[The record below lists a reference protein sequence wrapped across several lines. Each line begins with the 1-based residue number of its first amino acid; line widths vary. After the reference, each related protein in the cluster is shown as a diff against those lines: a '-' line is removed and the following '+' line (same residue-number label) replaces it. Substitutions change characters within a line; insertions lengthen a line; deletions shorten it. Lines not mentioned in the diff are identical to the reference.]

1 MKKSGERF
9 IFRYVELKK
18 TYEKK
23 QQNKTKLKDC
33 QVIFKRLSTVEK
45 ISFCK
50 KIRGSLSQRNAACN
64 ETPRLSHLPRET
76 LLEQGKLKQFTI
88 LDDWIVAF
96 ARLYGTAK
104 HDRR

>member
-50 KIRGSLSQRNAACN
+50 KYVAPSR
-64 ETPRLSHLPRET
+64 RET
-76 LLEQGKLKQFTI
+76 LHAMRHPGWATCHE
-88 LDDWIVAF
+88 
-96 ARLYGTAK
+96 K
-104 HDRR
+104 HF